1 MLEKNDLALIG
12 LAVMGQNLALNIA
25 RNGYSLA
32 VYNRTP
38 SKTHDLLARKS
49 PNDKIFPAFD
59 LSELVDSLKK
69 PRKILLMVKAGQP
82 VDEFLLQLYPLLEAG
97 DVIIDGGNSHF
108 LDTERREQEAE
119 KRGFYYLG
127 TGISGGEE
135 GALHGPSIMPGG
147 HQAGYEFIQDIL
159 LKAAAQTEDGPCC
172 VYLGP
177 GGAGHFVKMVHN
189 GIEYALMELIA
200 EAYDLMRKLFKM
212 DPPAIAGVFKQ
223 WNQRENLN
231 SFLLEISIEILN
243 YRDPETGFYLIDLI
257 DDRAEQKGTGKWTS
271 QIALDFGVPIP
282 TINQAVVTRILSAQK
297 ANRLKLAA
305 KIRSKT
311 PLSFSSQESQQFLT
325 ALADGLYLA
334 NLMAFNEGMQML
346 SVASQEKNW
355 SLPLADIARIWKGGC
370 ILRTRLLN
378 RIQLAFQ
385 DPNLEM
391 LIESPEFIPDLQ
403 KKLSSLCHVAKI
415 GVENHLPLPS
425 FQGALASLEAW
436 SSSSLPTNLIQ
447 AQRDFFGTH
456 TYRRIDREGIFH
468 TQWEDK

>member
-1 MLEKNDLALIG
+1 MPEKNDFALIG

-25 RNGYSLA
+25 RHGYTVA

-38 SKTHDLLARKS
+38 TKIHDLMARKS
-49 PNDKIFPAFD
+49 PNDKIFPAFT
-59 LSELVDSLKK
+59 LSELVGSLKK

-147 HQAGYEFIQDIL
+147 HRAGYELIQDIL
-159 LKAAAQTEDGPCC
+159 FKAAAQTEDGPCC

-200 EAYDLMRKLFKM
+200 EVYDIMRKLFKM
-212 DPPAIAGVFKQ
+212 DPPSIAEVFKE
-223 WNQRENLN
+223 WNKQENLN
-231 SFLLEISIEILN
+231 SFLLEISIKVLN
-243 YRDPETGFYLIDLI
+243 YRDPETNFYLVDLI

-282 TINQAVVTRILSAQK
+282 TINQAVVARLLSVRK
-297 ANRLKLAA
+297 ANRVKLAA

-311 PLSFSSQESQQFLT
+311 SFPFSEAESQQFLST
-325 ALADGLYLA
+325 LADGLLLA

-346 SVASQEKNW
+346 FVASQEKNW
-355 SLPLADIARIWKGGC
+355 NLPLADIAKIWKGGC
-370 ILRTRLLN
+370 ILRTQLLN
-378 RIQLAFQ
+378 RIQHAFQ
-385 DPNLEM
+385 DPSLEM

-403 KKLSSLCHVAKI
+403 KKLPSLRHIAKI

-447 AQRDFFGTH
+447 AQRDFFGAH
-456 TYRRIDREGIFH
+456 TYRRIDQDGIFH
-468 TQWEDK
+468 TQWEEK